1 LKKIMEV
8 LGQVAMLDD
17 LVDSRP
23 ERTGALLS
31 VLSQH
36 LVE

>member
-1 LKKIMEV
+1 MEV
-8 LGQVAMLDD
+8 LGQVAVLYD
-17 LVDSRP
+17 LVDSRL

-36 LVE
+36 FVE